1 MDMPDNSIFV
11 QVASYR
17 DPELIPTLLD
27 LSDKAAQP
35 GSLRAVVCWQ
45 HGPDETLEDFW
56 SKGFVPLHVES
67 WSEWTVHHL
76 VYRATRIELIDVP
89 YMKTRGV
96 CWARHLLQQRYGGER
111 YTLQLDSHHRFILGW
126 DEAVIAMLESL
137 RDESPKPL
145 LTTYLPFY
153 DPDHPDTH
161 HSTVPGIMTFH
172 RFSKQGVVLF
182 VNTDLP
188 DWENRSRPVPARF
201 YSAHFAFADGHFA
214 ERVQHDPTYF
224 FNGEEISIAAR
235 AFTHGYDLY
244 HPHRPLAWH
253 DYSGR
258 QRPRMWQDHD
268 GKAKQSGAIAQDW
281 ADLDNG
287 AMKRNCELFGIDGT
301 VAQADDMGKYGFG
314 TERTLADYEAYAGIS
329 FAYRGVQRATLEH
342 QLPDRHA
349 RRPESEEAW
358 KATLLR
364 ANEVHICLHKN
375 DFKPVAAAPISE
387 PLLLE
392 AKTAHVSVYAGDG
405 VLLHEKKWEGEELA
419 HCRDDS
425 WLSGAV
431 AFQSEFEQ
439 LPQRYIAELFD
450 EAGQLIATGERVFP

>member
-1 MDMPDNSIFV
+1 MDMPDHSIFV
-11 QVASYR
+11 QMASYR
-17 DPELIPTLLD
+17 DPELIPTLID

-35 GSLRAVVCWQ
+35 GYLRAVVCWQ

-56 SKGFVPLHVES
+56 GSGFVLSHVES
-67 WSEWTVHHL
+67 WGEWTVHHV
-76 VYRATRIELIDVP
+76 VYHAARIELIDVP
-89 YMKTRGV
+89 HMRTRGV

-111 YTLQLDSHHRFILGW
+111 YTLQLDSHHRFIQGW
-126 DEAVIAMLESL
+126 DGAVIAMLESL
-137 RDESPKPL
+137 RDESPKPI

-153 DPDHPDTH
+153 DPEHPDTH

-172 RFSKQGVVLF
+172 RFTKQGVVLF

-188 DWENRSRPVPARF
+188 DWEHRSRPVPARF

-214 ERVQHDPTYF
+214 EAVQHDPDYF

-258 QRPRMWQDHD
+258 RRPKMWQDHD
-268 GKAKQSGAIAQDW
+268 WKAKQNGAIAQDW
-281 ADLDNG
+281 AELDKG

-301 VAQADDMGKYGFG
+301 AAHTDHIGKYGFG

-342 QLPDRHA
+342 QFPVRNVCRPD
-349 RRPESEEAW
+349 SEEAW
-358 KATLLR
+358 KATLVR
-364 ANEVHICLHKN
+364 ANEVHVCLHKN
-375 DFKPVAAAPISE
+375 NFQLAGNAPGDE
-387 PLLLE
+387 PIMLE
-392 AKTAHVSVYAGDG
+392 AKSVHIRIYTCDG
-405 VLLHEKKWEGEELA
+405 VLLYEKNWEEGELT

-425 WLSGAV
+425 WLSCAV
-431 AFQSEFEQ
+431 AFQSELDQ
-439 LPQRYIAELFD
+439 LPGRYIATLLD
-450 EAGQLIATGERVFP
+450 GAGQVLATGERAVA